1 MVEQKAPPRGLASR
15 LMSDGSLTKKASLN
29 AVAFSLDGLAR
40 IAVRLVITPFLL
52 TTLGDTV
59 FGIWQVLRKLI
70 DQTTPASG
78 RPGEALKWTVA
89 HDQTSSDVHRKRRFV
104 GDAVAVWLLFLPIL
118 LVIGGVLAWF
128 APVWLS
134 VPADEQGT
142 VRPAG
147 ALLVV
152 STVVAS
158 LAYLPQ
164 SVLQGEN
171 LGYKRMGLST
181 SLLIVGGALLA
192 GRSPS
197 APASSAWPWR

>member
-1 MVEQKAPPRGLASR
+1 M
-15 LMSDGSLTKKASLN
+15 
-29 AVAFSLDGLAR
+29 
-40 IAVRLVITPFLL
+40 
-52 TTLGDTV
+52 
-59 FGIWQVLRKLI
+59 
-70 DQTTPASG
+70 
-78 RPGEALKWTVA
+78 A

-142 VRPAG
+142 VRLAG

>member
-1 MVEQKAPPRGLASR
+1 M
-15 LMSDGSLTKKASLN
+15 
-29 AVAFSLDGLAR
+29 
-40 IAVRLVITPFLL
+40 
-52 TTLGDTV
+52 
-59 FGIWQVLRKLI
+59 
-70 DQTTPASG
+70 
-78 RPGEALKWTVA
+78 
-89 HDQTSSDVHRKRRFV
+89 
-104 GDAVAVWLLFLPIL
+104 
-118 LVIGGVLAWF
+118 
-128 APVWLS
+128 
-134 VPADEQGT
+134 
-142 VRPAG
+142 
-147 ALLVV
+147 